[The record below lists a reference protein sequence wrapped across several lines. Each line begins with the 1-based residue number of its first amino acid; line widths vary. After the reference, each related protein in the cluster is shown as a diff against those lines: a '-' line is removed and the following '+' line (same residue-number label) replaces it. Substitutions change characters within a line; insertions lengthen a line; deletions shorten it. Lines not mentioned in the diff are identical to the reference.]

1 MIYAI
6 GDISGAHINP
16 AVTIG
21 FFAARRFEASSV
33 IPYVASQC
41 AGALAAS
48 VVMRFLFPQSVTLGA
63 TIPAGS
69 VMQSFVLE
77 MILTALLMFVILSV
91 STGAREK
98 GITAG
103 IAVGAVIALE
113 ALFAGPICGAS
124 MNPARSLAPAIVSGR
139 LSNMWIYLAAPVLA
153 ASLGVIGCRCVRERG
168 CCSAIQ
174 SRDIL
179 TT

>member
-1 MIYAI
+1 
-6 GDISGAHINP
+6 
-16 AVTIG
+16 
-21 FFAARRFEASSV
+21 
-33 IPYVASQC
+33 
-41 AGALAAS
+41 
-48 VVMRFLFPQSVTLGA
+48 
-63 TIPAGS
+63 
-69 VMQSFVLE
+69 
-77 MILTALLMFVILSV
+77 
-91 STGAREK
+91 
-98 GITAG
+98 
-103 IAVGAVIALE
+103 
-113 ALFAGPICGAS
+113 